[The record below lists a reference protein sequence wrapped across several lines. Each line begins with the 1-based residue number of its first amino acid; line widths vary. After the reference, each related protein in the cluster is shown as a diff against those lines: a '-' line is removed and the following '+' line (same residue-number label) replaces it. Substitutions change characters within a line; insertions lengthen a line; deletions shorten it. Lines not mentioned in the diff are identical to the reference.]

1 MLHRVIGNQWIAWA
15 IVVLLLMVAVLG
27 YHREAERKACAEK
40 RQLAETIE
48 HAAPEF
54 WSRALQAAD
63 IDVMK
68 GLDVERWLCGLLK
81 LRGYTPATTASDN
94 TVRGTVC
101 NRHGKAGPPGYQ

>member
-1 MLHRVIGNQWIAWA
+1 MGNLG
-15 IVVLLLMVAVLG
+15 VVVGQPLLGLLAYLG
-27 YHREAERKACAEK
+27 EMAEDVH
-40 RQLAETIE
+40 IE